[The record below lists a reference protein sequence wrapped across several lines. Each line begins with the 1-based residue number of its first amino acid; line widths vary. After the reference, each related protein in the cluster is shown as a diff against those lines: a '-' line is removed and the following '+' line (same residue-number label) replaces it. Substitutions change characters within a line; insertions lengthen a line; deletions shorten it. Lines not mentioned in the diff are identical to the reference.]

1 MKAPWEVYPPTLFAQ
16 VLHKGGKGGSA
27 PAAPDPAQTAA
38 AQAAANKET
47 AIAQAGLNMVN
58 QSGPGGSLKYNQI
71 GTWSDGTPRYEAI
84 QALDPTQQGLYD
96 KYNQI
101 YGGGLDTAGNLL
113 GQLQGTLGNAA
124 PQYDDA
130 FRQDT
135 LAKMLQRQQPQL
147 DKDRQALETQLA
159 NQGISLGSQAYNDAI
174 GNYNQRLNDLN
185 LAADL
190 GAGNEARAQYATLL
204 GGRSQG
210 INELTGL
217 LGLGQVQGLNPVQTP
232 QTGIAGTDVA
242 GITNNAY
249 AQQLANYNAGQNRSA
264 GLMGSLAGLGGAA
277 LGGWV
282 MSGFAYPF
290 GGSKVP
296 GLGTGP

>member
-1 MKAPWEVYPPTLFAQ
+1 
-16 VLHKGGKGGSA
+16 
-27 PAAPDPAQTAA
+27 
-38 AQAAANKET
+38 
-47 AIAQAGLNMVN
+47 
-58 QSGPGGSLKYNQI
+58 
-71 GTWSDGTPRYEAI
+71 
-84 QALDPTQQGLYD
+84 
-96 KYNQI
+96 
-101 YGGGLDTAGNLL
+101 
-113 GQLQGTLGNAA
+113 LQGTLGNAA

-277 LGGWV
+277 LGGWG
-282 MSGFAYPF
+282 MSGFANPF